1 MSRITDNDLRQAAAF
16 LRGKDAGA
24 DVKVLANVAAFL
36 DRAIRQRELNRGKA
50 RASAGKAPE
59 QGQEGVDA

>member
-50 RASAGKAPE
+50 RASQAADRDQSNE
-59 QGQEGVDA
+59 ERQ